1 MSEKIVTLNEEL
13 IWVHL
18 GAFRRIRVRLCLMSD
33 KTRLHVSLENKL
45 TCVSYCG
52 IPLLFRHSCACQS
65 GANEGNN
72 PQEDVIMH
80 RYVFKATTQSERNNE
95 RVARNDG

>member
-13 IWVHL
+13 IWVLL

-52 IPLLFRHSCACQS
+52 IPLLFRHYCAFQRE
-65 GANEGNN
+65 ANEDNN
-72 PQEDVIMH
+72 LHRAAIMH
-80 RYVFKATTQSERNNE
+80 QCVFKATTQSERNNE
-95 RVARNDG
+95 RVTRNDS